1 MRVRTHAHT
10 QAHTHMNTGAH
21 TEATQGCLP
30 WEASLSL
37 PPADFSGPAGPCAFL
52 PPAKVTLGCFV
63 NPSGQ
68 SSRCQ
73 DTHFSWDVG
82 VRTFPRAS
90 RGPGVSSNEHT
101 AGKVGLAGPGGS
113 ERLKGHGLHGTS
125 IFTSLDLQSTWGS
138 KRGSGDEAGG
148 HQTPGVETLGSAP
161 PPGSD
166 DAPRADGV
174 RGATSLETEHPR

>member
-37 PPADFSGPAGPCAFL
+37 PPAEFSGPAGPCAFL

-125 IFTSLDLQSTWGS
+125 TFTSLDLQSSTWGS
-138 KRGSGDEAGG
+138 ER
-148 HQTPGVETLGSAP
+148 L
-161 PPGSD
+161 
-166 DAPRADGV
+166 R
-174 RGATSLETEHPR
+174 R

>member
-1 MRVRTHAHT
+1 MEEPAPDPVAPTRRAHVCAHTCRHAHARMCTHINVHSCMRVRTHAHT
-10 QAHTHMNTGAH
+10 QAHTHVNTGAH

-30 WEASLSL
+30 WEARLSL

-73 DTHFSWDVG
+73 DTHFSWNVG

-90 RGPGVSSNEHT
+90 RGPRVSSNEHT

-125 IFTSLDLQSTWGS
+125 IFTSLDLQSSTWGS
-138 KRGSGDEAGG
+138 ER
-148 HQTPGVETLGSAP
+148 L
-161 PPGSD
+161 
-166 DAPRADGV
+166 R
-174 RGATSLETEHPR
+174 R